1 MVVLVCNNY
10 QDTEVVVAAGIPRV
24 LVAAEQAVAGIPR
37 VLVAAEQAVAV
48 GGTQPLVVVLMAQDM
63 GFHIHCTL
71 CMLFGLFWTP
81 FGFYWN
87 LLLLL
92 LELMVWLR
100 RGCSVRR

>member
-37 VLVAAEQAVAV
+37 VLVAV

-92 LELMVWLR
+92 LKLMVWLR